1 LGTWFRD
8 YLYIPLGGSRVSSK
22 RRLVFNLFIVW
33 LCTGFWHG
41 ANWTFIL
48 WGLMYFVF
56 ITLEKLTGW
65 DRLVSK
71 NRIIS
76 ILSRCYTLFLVM
88 IGWVLFRAESVL
100 DALQYIGRL
109 FYSNDGS
116 ALIASNV
123 EVFWLRENAVFF
135 IAAAIF
141 STPIAK
147 WVYSKAEQSK
157 PLQVAYTALM
167 LLIFIITISYTVK
180 SSYNPFIYFNF

>member
-1 LGTWFRD
+1 
-8 YLYIPLGGSRVSSK
+8 
-22 RRLVFNLFIVW
+22 
-33 LCTGFWHG
+33 
-41 ANWTFIL
+41 
-48 WGLMYFVF
+48 
-56 ITLEKLTGW
+56 
-65 DRLVSK
+65 
-71 NRIIS
+71 
-76 ILSRCYTLFLVM
+76 M